1 MKSLEQHLEGMYG
14 VSNVSIKQQPLVHL
28 DYHHNYCCI
37 EKMTG
42 TVLALEVD
50 TSLTISEVEQLATV
64 AKFIK
69 EFPDE
74 C

>member
-1 MKSLEQHLEGMYG
+1 MKSLEQYLKGMYG
-14 VSNVSIKQQPLVHL
+14 VSNVSVKKTLIHL

-37 EKMTG
+37 EKITG
-42 TVLALEVD
+42 TILTLEVC

-74 C
+74 